1 MKDKNKGPAAKKA
14 ESSTRS
20 KVKVE
25 GKESQR
31 SVGLDSYLEHWATDR
46 ESWKF
51 NKVLQTFALEHVW
64 DKEKIDKS
72 LFRKLLPYL
81 GSIQGG
87 ARDRLLQR
95 AQEVIDGDNQ
105 EEGILKRAIKVRSTL
120 TATAHSADD
129 SAEVD

>member
-1 MKDKNKGPAAKKA
+1 M
-14 ESSTRS
+14 
-20 KVKVE
+20 
-25 GKESQR
+25 
-31 SVGLDSYLEHWATDR
+31 LEARTG
-46 ESWKF
+46 F
-51 NKVLQTFALEHVW
+51 APVYKVLQTFALEHVW
-64 DKEKIDKS
+64 VKEKIDKS

>member
-1 MKDKNKGPAAKKA
+1 
-14 ESSTRS
+14 
-20 KVKVE
+20 
-25 GKESQR
+25 
-31 SVGLDSYLEHWATDR
+31 LDSYLEHWATDH
-46 ESWKF
+46 STWKF
-51 NKVLQTFALEHVW
+51 NKVLQNYGLEHCW

-105 EEGILKRAIKVRSTL
+105 DEGTLKRAIKVRSTL
-120 TATAHSADD
+120 TATAHPAVE